1 MSAFD
6 PKPTSAR
13 LLTDAETI
21 APAVNAGEPARKYRR
36 DGSALCYRY
45 WRNSSGRCRLPRYLT
60 GPACRIG
67 RLGWPAH
74 STERL
79 GRSSHGLAYQR
90 LMLDRAHPQ
99 LLLAIDDGACFE
111 QNRRHVGVS
120 KHDQLVVAIDS
131 RYCVDQQPLA
141 TAHVPFRVVGR
152 VMQPA
157 LQQLTAKQPGEQ
169 QTAGTVAA
177 VL

>member
-1 MSAFD
+1 MLRVAKQIDVSDRPNPLLAHSDITYCTPHVPFSAVNRTRLLAPWISAFD
-6 PKPTSAR
+6 PKPTSAG

-79 GRSSHGLAYQR
+79 DRSSHGLAYQR
-90 LMLDRAHPQ
+90 LMLCRAHPQ
-99 LLLAIDDGACFE
+99 LLLPI
-111 QNRRHVGVS
+111 
-120 KHDQLVVAIDS
+120 
-131 RYCVDQQPLA
+131 
-141 TAHVPFRVVGR
+141 
-152 VMQPA
+152 
-157 LQQLTAKQPGEQ
+157 
-169 QTAGTVAA
+169 
-177 VL
+177 